1 MLTTK
6 EESMSNKA
14 DEKSPAI
21 EPLIDAQSAAKLL
34 GLHPVTLREMAK
46 QKRIPGLQIGRAW
59 RFRVSSLNT
68 WIAAQEYG
76 A

>member
-1 MLTTK
+1 MKT
-6 EESMSNKA
+6 
-14 DEKSPAI
+14 DPQDKSPHM

-59 RFRVSSLNT
+59 RFRVSTLDA
-68 WIAAQEYG
+68 WIAAQEHG

>member
-1 MLTTK
+1 
-6 EESMSNKA
+6 MSEKA
-14 DEKSPAI
+14 DEKRPAM

-59 RFRVSSLNT
+59 RFRVSTLNA
-68 WIAAQEYG
+68 WIATQEHG